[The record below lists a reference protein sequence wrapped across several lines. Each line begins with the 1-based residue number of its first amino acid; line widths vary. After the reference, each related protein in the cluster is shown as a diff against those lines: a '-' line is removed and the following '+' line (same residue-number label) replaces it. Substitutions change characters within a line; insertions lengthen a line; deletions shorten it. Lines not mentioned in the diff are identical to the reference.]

1 MGATGSV
8 TLTDADW
15 PDHLVEGRRDA
26 LRLVCAGIFNQHE
39 RGVIASMLPVLRRS
53 ADAWDDAETEAVG
66 RLCNQYGVSVTVLFA
81 CAALTEKRR
90 EYHRNRSARV
100 KAAEPMVVRVSTAGF
115 VYTLYAQ
122 PHPTLGVPEI
132 SDRGEDGY
140 WSFSAG
146 GTVLCKNRVSLAQ
159 GVQQWNDL
167 VKRALYPDV
176 PVLTRGMFENE

>member
-1 MGATGSV
+1 
-8 TLTDADW
+8 
-15 PDHLVEGRRDA
+15 
-26 LRLVCAGIFNQHE
+26 
-39 RGVIASMLPVLRRS
+39 MLPALRRS
-53 ADAWDDAETEAVG
+53 EDEWADAEADAVS
-66 RLCNQYGVSVTVLFA
+66 RLCNQHGVSVTVLFA

-90 EYHRNRSARV
+90 ERMRGKLAKV
-100 KAAEPMVVRVSTAGF
+100 KPVEPLSVRVDDGGF
-115 VYTLYAQ
+115 TYTLYAQ

-159 GVQQWNDL
+159 GVQQWNEL